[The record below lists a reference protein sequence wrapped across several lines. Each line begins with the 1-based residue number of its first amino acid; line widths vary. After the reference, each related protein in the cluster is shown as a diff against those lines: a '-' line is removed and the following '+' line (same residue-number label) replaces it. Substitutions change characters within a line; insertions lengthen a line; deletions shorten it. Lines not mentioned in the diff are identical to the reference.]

1 MSAALHEWP
10 GKRNFARFEHFEPL
24 VMDKQLKIALFQMD
38 TVWENPAENCRR
50 AAEWIDRETGDADL
64 VVLPEMFATGFSM
77 NPAGIAQ
84 EMDGEVVTFMRD
96 LAVRTGKAIITSVA
110 IRDHIRRTESETGYF
125 NRLFFFTPD
134 GVWLTYNKRHLF
146 RMAGEHEVYV
156 GGNSRLIVH
165 YKGFRICPMVCY
177 DLRFPV
183 FSRNRQDYDVLVYVA
198 SWPEVRRYPWSTL
211 LRARAIENQAYVIG
225 CNRCGADPGNTYSG
239 DSVILDFLGQPIA
252 EAVPSREEMISAT
265 ISMDDLKAFRERFPA
280 HRDADNF
287 TMTEK

>member
-10 GKRNFARFEHFEPL
+10 GKRNFARFEHFEPH
-24 VMDKQLKIALFQMD
+24 VMDKQLKISVFQMD
-38 TVWENPAENCRR
+38 TAWENPAENCRR
-50 AAEWIDRETGDADL
+50 AAEWIDRETGEADL

-110 IRDHIRRTESETGYF
+110 IRDHIRRTEPETGYF

-146 RMAGEHEVYV
+146 RMAGEHEVYE
-156 GGNSRLIVH
+156 GGTSRLIVH

-183 FSRNRQDYDVLVYVA
+183 YSRNRQDYDVLVYVA

-239 DSVILDFLGQPIA
+239 DSVILDYLGMPIA
-252 EAVPSREEMISAT
+252 EAMPSKEEMISAT

-287 TMTEK
+287 TMIEE

>member
-1 MSAALHEWP
+1 M
-10 GKRNFARFEHFEPL
+10 G
-24 VMDKQLKIALFQMD
+24 KQLKIAVFQMD

-50 AAEWIDRETGDADL
+50 AAELIDREAGDADL

-84 EMDGEVVTFMRD
+84 EMDGEVVTSMRD
-96 LAVRTGKAIITSVA
+96 LAVRTGKAIICSIA
-110 IRDHIRRTESETGYF
+110 IRDHIRRTQPETGYF

-183 FSRNRQDYDVLVYVA
+183 YSRNRQDYDVLVYVA

-225 CNRCGADPGNTYSG
+225 CNRCGTDPGNSYSG
-239 DSVILDFLGQPIA
+239 DSVILDFLGQPIV
-252 EAVPSREEMISAT
+252 EAVPSKEEMIHAT
-265 ISMDDLKAFRERFPA
+265 LSLDELDAFRKRFPA
-280 HRDADNF
+280 HMDADNF
-287 TMTEK
+287 TLVEE